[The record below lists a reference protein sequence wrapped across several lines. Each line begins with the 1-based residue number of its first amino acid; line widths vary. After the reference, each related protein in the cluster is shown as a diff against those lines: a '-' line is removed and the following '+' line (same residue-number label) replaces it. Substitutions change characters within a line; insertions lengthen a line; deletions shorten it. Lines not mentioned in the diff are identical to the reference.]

1 MRYPHVI
8 LSVVIFVVCLGLVV
22 AQESGSPIPAEA
34 VKTKPIDVVR
44 QYSRDSEGWH
54 ALHGWNDG
62 KERFYTG
69 WRQFTAE
76 GVRYLIVIT
85 QSSSG
90 VTQTVLEVK

>member
-1 MRYPHVI
+1 MRYPRVI
-8 LSVVIFVVCLGLVV
+8 LSVVIAVVCLGLVV
-22 AQESGSPIPAEA
+22 AQESSSPIPAES
-34 VKTKPIDVVR
+34 VKTKPVDAIR

-54 ALHGWNDG
+54 TLHSWSDG
-62 KERFYTG
+62 NERFYTG

-76 GVRYLIVIT
+76 GVRYLIVVT